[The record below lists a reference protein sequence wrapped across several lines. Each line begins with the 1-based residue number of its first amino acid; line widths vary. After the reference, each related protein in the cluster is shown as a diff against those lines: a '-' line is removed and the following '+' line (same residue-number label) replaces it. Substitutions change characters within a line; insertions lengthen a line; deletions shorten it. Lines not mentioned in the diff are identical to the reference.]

1 MVKASLDLTGLVP
14 NLPQV
19 QKPNFPSPKLSS
31 GTQKPYQITVQM
43 LLIGTINFSL
53 RYPIGNKSINLYVL
67 PNSN

>member
-31 GTQKPYQITVQM
+31 GTQKPYQITAAN
-43 LLIGTINFSL
+43 GTN
-53 RYPIGNKSINLYVL
+53 RYNKLFFEI
-67 PNSN
+67 PNWK